1 MGWGT
6 GMDNQINEVT
16 IVGGG
21 TAGWL
26 AAAFLVRFMNLRNK
40 QNPVII
46 TLIESPN
53 VPTIGVGEATVP
65 TMPGLLRSLGISEKE
80 FFIRCNASFKLGV
93 RFSNWNHDRQGRGT
107 SFIHPFDGISTQ
119 LGGQNPAYHFHKFGG
134 PPGRDN
140 IDDCLAVSGAAI
152 AAKVGPKLLTH
163 GDYESQLNYA
173 YHLDAGKFAEF
184 LREISIGRGV
194 NHVLDDVEEIEQD
207 ERGYISAL
215 KLQRQGRHP
224 VELVI
229 DCTGFKGVIINQVLG
244 VPFRDYSKYLL
255 NNRAMAVQIPHR
267 DVSKIEPCTNST
279 ALGAGWVWRVP
290 LYNRIGTGYVFSS
303 NFRSDDEARD
313 EFLAHLGED
322 GKKAEP
328 RVIPVRI
335 GRMER
340 AWEKNCIAIGLSAGF
355 IEPLESTAIYMIENF
370 VKLLLINFPDK
381 SFPPI
386 LSQRFNEKTE
396 KMMQSIRDFIIL
408 HYCTN
413 NREDSE
419 YWRVAR
425 EEMELPE
432 SVENLL
438 EEYRHTLPVNTDFDG
453 VYLFNY
459 FSYNTILFSKGY
471 LGGIRYPAE
480 RFIVREDW
488 DQRIADF
495 LKYEQKKLAGLPN
508 HYQLLRK
515 IRGEDD
521 AQVPQSGISFGGF
534 GGPAFGAPPGGI
546 QMPQATVQ
554 LGGGPMKP
562 SIRFAAKKSEE
573 PAKKAEQDDL
583 SGSHIL

>member
-1 MGWGT
+1 
-6 GMDNQINEVT
+6 MDNQINEVT

-26 AAAFLVRFMNLRNK
+26 AAAFLVRFMNLRK
-40 QNPVII
+40 EESPTKI

-65 TMPGLLRSLGISEKE
+65 TMAALLKSLGISEKE
-80 FFIRCNASFKLGV
+80 FFIRCNASFKMGV
-93 RFSNWNHDRQGRGT
+93 RFTNWSHDEEGQPK
-107 SFIHPFDGISTQ
+107 SFIHPFEAIRTQ
-119 LGGQNPAYHFHKFGG
+119 LGGQNPAYHFHKYGG
-134 PPGRDN
+134 PPGREG
-140 IDDCLAVSGAAI
+140 IDDCMSFSGTAI
-152 AAKVGPKLLTH
+152 KHKLGPKLLTH
-163 GDYESQLNYA
+163 GDYETQLNYA

-184 LREISIGRGV
+184 LRDISIERGV
-194 NHVLDDVEEIEQD
+194 NHVLDDVEEVEQD
-207 ERGYISAL
+207 ERGFISAL
-215 KLQRQGRHP
+215 KLQRQGRRP

-229 DCTGFKGVIINQVLG
+229 DCTGFKGVVINQVLG

-386 LSQRFNEKTE
+386 LAQRFNEKTE

-408 HYCTN
+408 HYCLN

-425 EEMELPE
+425 EEMTIPD
-432 SVENLL
+432 SVKDLL
-438 EEYRHTLPVNTDFDG
+438 DEYRHSLPVNTEFDG
-453 VYLFNY
+453 TYLFNY
-459 FSYNTILFSKGY
+459 FNYNVILFAKGY
-471 LGGIRYPAE
+471 LKDIRYPAE
-480 RFIVREDW
+480 RFIARRDW
-488 DQRIADF
+488 EQRMADF
-495 LKYEQKKLAGLPN
+495 IRYEQKELKGLPN
-508 HYQLLRK
+508 HYELLRK
-515 IRGEDD
+515 IRGEDE
-521 AQVPQSGISFGGF
+521 VKVSQSGVSFGGF
-534 GGPAFGAPPGGI
+534 GGPAFGAPPGGV

-573 PAKKAEQDDL
+573 PAKETEQDDL

>member
-1 MGWGT
+1 
-6 GMDNQINEVT
+6 MDNQINEVT

-26 AAAFLVRFMNLRNK
+26 TAAFLIRFMNLRDEE
-40 QNPVII
+40 NPTKI

-65 TMPGLLRSLGISEKE
+65 TMASLLKSLGISEKE

-93 RFSNWNHDRQGRGT
+93 RFTNWNHDESGQAT
-107 SFIHPFDGISTQ
+107 SFIHPFDGIGTQ
-119 LGGQNPAYHFHKFGG
+119 LGGQNPAYHFHKYGG
-134 PPGRDN
+134 LPGREN

-152 AAKVGPKLLTH
+152 AKKVGPKLLTH
-163 GDYESQLNYA
+163 GDYEKRLNYA

-184 LREISIGRGV
+184 LRDISIERGV
-194 NHVLDDVEEIEQD
+194 NHVLDDVEEVEQD

-215 KLQRQGRHP
+215 KLQRQGRRP

-229 DCTGFKGVIINQVLG
+229 DCTGFKGVIINQVLK
-244 VPFRDYSKYLL
+244 VPFHDYSKYLL
-255 NNRAMAVQIPHR
+255 NNRALAVQIPHQ
-267 DVSKIEPCTNST
+267 DVSQIEPCTNST

-303 NFRSDDEARD
+303 HFRSDDEARD
-313 EFLAHLGED
+313 EFLAHLGEE

-381 SFPPI
+381 GFAPV
-386 LSQRFNEKTE
+386 LARRFNKTTE
-396 KMMQSIRDFIIL
+396 KMMQTIRDFIIL

-413 NREDSE
+413 NRKDSD
-419 YWRVAR
+419 YWRTAR
-425 EEMELPE
+425 EEMELPD
-432 SVENLL
+432 SVKEVL
-438 EEYRHTLPVNTDFDG
+438 EVYRHTLPINTDFDG

-459 FSYNTILFSKGY
+459 FSYNTVLFSKGY
-471 LGGIRYPAE
+471 LKDVHYPAE
-480 RFIVREDW
+480 RFIARKDW
-488 DQRIADF
+488 EQRMADF
-495 LKYEQKKLAGLPN
+495 IRYEQSQLKDLPN
-508 HYQLLRK
+508 HYELLRK
-515 IRGEDD
+515 IRGEDEV
-521 AQVPQSGISFGGF
+521 AAPQSGVSFGGF
-534 GGPAFGAPPGGI
+534 GGTVFGAQSGSV
-546 QMPQATVQ
+546 QVPQPTVP

-562 SIRFAAKKSEE
+562 SIKFAVKKTENQE
-573 PAKKAEQDDL
+573 KEAEQDDL

>member
-1 MGWGT
+1 
-6 GMDNQINEVT
+6 MDNQINEVT

-40 QNPVII
+40 QNPIKI

-93 RFSNWNHDRQGRGT
+93 RFSNWNHDKHGRGT

-184 LREISIGRGV
+184 LREISIERGV
-194 NHVLDDVEEIEQD
+194 NHVLDDVEEVEQD
-207 ERGYISAL
+207 ERGFISAL
-215 KLQRQGRHP
+215 KLQRQGRRP

-255 NNRAMAVQIPHR
+255 NNRALAVQIPHQDVR
-267 DVSKIEPCTNST
+267 DIEPCTNST

-303 NFRSDDEARD
+303 HFRTDDEARE
-313 EFLAHLGED
+313 EFLKHLGEEAKD
-322 GKKAEP
+322 AEP

-381 SFPPI
+381 NFAPA
-386 LSQRFNEKTE
+386 LARRFNETTE
-396 KMMQSIRDFIIL
+396 KMMQAIRDFIIL

-425 EEMELPE
+425 EEMEIPE

-438 EEYRHTLPVNTDFDG
+438 EEYRHMLPINTDFDG

-471 LGGIRYPAE
+471 LDGIRYPAE

-488 DQRIADF
+488 DKRIADF
-495 LKYEQKKLAGLPN
+495 LLYEQKKLAGLPN
-508 HYQLLRK
+508 HYELLRK
-515 IRGEDD
+515 IRGEDEVT
-521 AQVPQSGISFGGF
+521 APQSGFALGGF
-534 GGPAFGAPPGGI
+534 NGPTFGSQSSNF
-546 QMPQATVQ
+546 QMSKATVQ
-554 LGGGPMKP
+554 LGSSPLKP
-562 SIRFAAKKSEE
+562 NINFALEKDNSKSKDTE
-573 PAKKAEQDDL
+573 KDDL